1 MRGETLARR
10 RPTVLI
16 ALHPRRIF
24 QVTGLVFLLLLGAA
38 LAPTTIAAPDA
49 QPSFGGALDTEAAR
63 RSWAQLLARIVPE
76 PSRRPL
82 PSARFARTRVV
93 SLYGF
98 PGVPVMGA
106 LGEGTPEEAAT
117 RVSQLM
123 REHQASARGVRVV
136 GALHLIVGV
145 AEVKPGPD
153 GTYLDRLDPAVIER
167 YLAVARQHDLLLFL
181 DIQVGWADPL
191 LEVQRL
197 ERFLIDP
204 DVQIAL
210 DPEFATRAYGVAPG
224 KTIGTLAASDV
235 NRVQHYL
242 AALARDH
249 GLPPKMLVL
258 HQFLDTMLADPAD
271 YDSVPEVEIA
281 IDMDG
286 YGSGGAKL
294 DHYEQFSLARYS
306 ERPAIKLFYRWD
318 VPLLTPEQLSG
329 LQVAPGLVVYQ

>member
-1 MRGETLARR
+1 MQ
-10 RPTVLI
+10 I
-16 ALHPRRIF
+16 AVHPRRF
-24 QVTGLVFLLLLGAA
+24 LQVAGLVCLLLLGAA
-38 LAPTTIAAPDA
+38 LAPATTAAPDA

-82 PSARFARTRVV
+82 PSARFARNRVV

-106 LGEGTPEEAAT
+106 LGEGTPEEAAA
-117 RVSQLM
+117 RVAALV
-123 REHQASARGVRVV
+123 REHQASGRGVRVV

-153 GTYLDRLDPAVIER
+153 GTYLDRLDPAVIDR
-167 YLAVARQHDLLLFL
+167 YLTVARQHDLLLFL
-181 DIQVGWADPL
+181 DVQVGWADPL
-191 LEVQRL
+191 VEVQRL
-197 ERFLIDP
+197 ERFLVDP

-210 DPEFATRAYGVAPG
+210 DPEFATKAYGVAPG
-224 KTIGTLAASDV
+224 KTIGTLTAADV

-242 AALARDH
+242 AGLAREH

-258 HQFLDTMLADPAD
+258 HQFIDTMLADPSD
-271 YDSVPEVEIA
+271 YDAVPEVEIA

-286 YGSGGAKL
+286 YGSSGSKL
-294 DHYEQFSLARYS
+294 DHYEQFSLAPYS

-318 VPLLTPEQLSG
+318 VPVLTAEQLSS
-329 LQVAPGLVVYQ
+329 LPVVPGLVVYQ